1 MSENEN
7 KKEKTLFFFFWI
19 ADEMIFCEKNRVDEG
34 NETSRQTKTHSP
46 TFPLE
51 NVTFPFWWILK
62 WNPYQTE
69 ITIICSFAS
78 KPTMVFS

>member
-7 KKEKTLFFFFWI
+7 KKEKPFSFSWI
-19 ADEMIFCEKNRVDEG
+19 ADEMIFYEKNRVDKEW
-34 NETSRQTKTHSP
+34 ETSRQTKTHSP

-62 WNPYQTE
+62 
-69 ITIICSFAS
+69 
-78 KPTMVFS
+78 